1 MWPGTTAYAITVAG
15 LIAALF
21 SGLTHAASADVYP
34 TRPIRFINPTAPGG
48 TAEPIARVIAQ
59 KLSESLGQSVVVDSR
74 GGAGGTVG
82 TAMAANAPPDGYT
95 ILLGVVSPMAINVS
109 LYGDKLPYDPLKNFA
124 PVSLITKVPQ
134 VLSVN
139 PAVPA
144 TTIKQLIELAREP
157 KSQLN
162 YGSAGS
168 GTTGH
173 LVAELLKKR
182 AAISITHVP
191 FKGSGPAVG
200 ATLSGQ
206 VEIMLSGPPAV
217 LALSQTGRLRVL
229 ATSGTK
235 RTPVMPD
242 VPTFIE
248 SGLPIDITSWYC
260 LVVPAGTPKRIVDRL
275 HTALVDSLKSPQVS
289 QTLLRMGAPPEWSS
303 PEQLSVFLRAEIRKF
318 AEVVALAGAKID

>member
-1 MWPGTTAYAITVAG
+1 MFWRALPCALYLVG
-15 LIAALF
+15 LQQ
-21 SGLTHAASADVYP
+21 AASAETYP

-48 TAEPIARVIAQ
+48 TAEPIARVIAA
-59 KLSESLGQSVVVDSR
+59 KLTETLGQVVVVDSR

-82 TAMAANAPPDGYT
+82 TAMAASAPADGYT

-109 LYGDKLPYDPLKNFA
+109 LYGSKLPYDPLRSFA

-134 VLSVN
+134 VLSVHPSIHAAN
-139 PAVPA
+139 
-144 TTIKQLIELAREP
+144 IKQLIDLAKDP
-157 KSQLN
+157 SSKLN

-182 AAISITHVP
+182 AAIPMTHVP
-191 FKGSGPAVG
+191 FKGSGPALA
-200 ATLSGQ
+200 ATLSGE

-217 LALSQTGRLRVL
+217 VNLAQAGRLRVL

-235 RTPVMPD
+235 RTPVLPD

-248 SGLPIDITSWYC
+248 SGLPIDVTSWYC
-260 LVVPAGTPKRIVDRL
+260 LVVPTGTAQTIVDRL
-275 HTALVDSLKSPQVS
+275 HAALVSSLQSPQVS
-289 QTLLRMGAPPEWSS
+289 ETLLKMGAPPESSS
-303 PEQLSVFLRAEIRKF
+303 PTELTAFLRSEIKKF
-318 AEVVALAGAKID
+318 AEVVQIAGAKID

>member
-1 MWPGTTAYAITVAG
+1 MFWRALPCALCLLG
-15 LIAALF
+15 LQQ
-21 SGLTHAASADVYP
+21 AASAETYP

-48 TAEPIARVIAQ
+48 TAEPIARVIAA
-59 KLSESLGQSVVVDSR
+59 KLTETLGQVVVVDSR

-82 TAMAANAPPDGYT
+82 TAMAASAPADGYT

-109 LYGDKLPYDPLKNFA
+109 LYGSKLPYDPLRSFA

-134 VLSVN
+134 VLSVHPSIHAAN
-139 PAVPA
+139 
-144 TTIKQLIELAREP
+144 IKQLIDLAKDP
-157 KSQLN
+157 SSKLN

-182 AAISITHVP
+182 AAIPMTHVP
-191 FKGSGPAVG
+191 FKGSGPALA
-200 ATLSGQ
+200 ATLSGE

-217 LALSQTGRLRVL
+217 VNLAQAGRLRVL

-235 RTPVMPD
+235 RTPVLPD

-248 SGLPIDITSWYC
+248 SGLPIDVTSWYC
-260 LVVPAGTPKRIVDRL
+260 LVVPTGTAQTIVDRL
-275 HTALVDSLKSPQVS
+275 HAALVSSLQSPQVS
-289 QTLLRMGAPPEWSS
+289 ETLLKMGAPPESSS
-303 PEQLSVFLRAEIRKF
+303 PTELTAFLRSEIKKF
-318 AEVVALAGAKID
+318 AEVVQIAGAKID